1 MFIEMWIFYAILAG
15 ICIGIFSFTT
25 KIVSENNY
33 DKDLSLFYLM
43 GFSVCFAVLSFV
55 LFSKVLFS
63 FDSFFIALIPG
74 MLYPLNLKLR
84 MTSLK
89 FISSS
94 TYFIN
99 YRIFS
104 STILFISGIY
114 FFSEIVSIFQWI
126 GMLLGFYIFYLL
138 LEKKSN
144 TENKKDFRTGV
155 LYMLYGVVLIVFV
168 NSAIKYIAVSGFDIY
183 SFLVNYMIISLIT
196 SFLFSPKKI
205 IKSHNL
211 KNINTRFILFS
222 INQAFFFIGSII
234 FVVLGFELGN
244 LGAVYK
250 IMSYS
255 LFIPIILSIIFYKEK
270 VTLRKSFA
278 FVLTIISIY
287 LFSI

>member
-1 MFIEMWIFYAILAG
+1 MFIEMWLFYAILAG

-114 FFSEIVSIFQWI
+114 FFSE
-126 GMLLGFYIFYLL
+126 
-138 LEKKSN
+138 
-144 TENKKDFRTGV
+144 
-155 LYMLYGVVLIVFV
+155 FV
-168 NSAIKYIAVSGFDIY
+168 
-183 SFLVNYMIISLIT
+183 
-196 SFLFSPKKI
+196 
-205 IKSHNL
+205 
-211 KNINTRFILFS
+211 
-222 INQAFFFIGSII
+222 
-234 FVVLGFELGN
+234 
-244 LGAVYK
+244 
-250 IMSYS
+250 
-255 LFIPIILSIIFYKEK
+255 
-270 VTLRKSFA
+270 
-278 FVLTIISIY
+278 
-287 LFSI
+287 